1 MPSIPNIKAAQAVVI
16 SRQRLQ
22 KGLSRDAS
30 NRPKKAL
37 SLRDAERRYPGSKR
51 PSIARIIKQL
61 EAANTLDYEL
71 VIQPNMG
78 RPRLLSDDEDEA
90 IVSFVMWMQKSGLP
104 ASKSEIVDAVN
115 TIRSRRDA
123 NAKPVGKMWYRRF
136 RDDHPELDTSI
147 LKAKEAARYEYEE
160 AGVEETKQWFKR
172 LDEVITRYGIGASEI
187 WNADQAGIRVGI
199 LRERVQCLVVRTN
212 KKAATEVYSPNDRET
227 CTVIGTG
234 NAAGET
240 TPPWLI
246 FKAFPTLEWANIE
259 GDLEMRFA
267 QSDTAFSNG
276 DITLEWA
283 RDFNR
288 KSWDKSAAVQHRQ
301 LDFEEWFGCNE
312 HLKSPSTAAASYDKP
327 PGTEG
332 KAEEDLMWRLLV
344 IDGFSGHG
352 SFAFREY
359 CIKFNILVAFLL
371 PHSTHMLQPMD
382 LGVFQW
388 LKNAHQKRLRD
399 ALRKGNL
406 SFNRRDFA
414 GSFKEIFDEGFTPAH
429 IITGFEKSGIFPPT
443 EVPAVSYLLKKKLK
457 TRKAIDPALS
467 SLLPA
472 ENRFPLAS
480 DTARDISNRYH
491 DILSSPT
498 LRGLESVRKIVSEA
512 IMLEDIVRNHVEDRQ
527 GRIEKRYHQRKRGK
541 RAKPVGE
548 YIHNVSLEELRE
560 QHTEDVNA
568 GNKAQQR
575 LQLRNLRSFAIR
587 QMEEIRD
594 EWRKKKEVI
603 VNGVEKRL
611 QFKQWLEHTGKDV
624 EYASYDASRAE
635 IRSQLNKK
643 EDFFTID
650 TQLAPE
656 AREAIRKAR
665 FADKPLSSAD
675 LSRLLCSDDTVDFT
689 LTQAPADQDED
700 EDNDLSDEDD
710 LKMPSSPPCLL
721 DRESSLPTIPST
733 PCPSQHHARY
743 DDAFINRMIEEA
755 EALEATQAL
764 YDEQ

>member
-30 NRPKKAL
+30 NGPKKAL

-123 NAKPVGKMWYRRF
+123 DAKPVGKMWYRRF

-187 WNADQAGIRVGI
+187 WNADQAGIR
-199 LRERVQCLVVRTN
+199 
-212 KKAATEVYSPNDRET
+212 AATEVYSPNDRET

-312 HLKSPSTAAASYDKP
+312 HLKSPSNAAASYDKP

-332 KAEEDLMWRLLV
+332 KAEEDLVWRLLV

-359 CIKFNILVAFLL
+359 GIEFNILVAFLL

-388 LKNAHQKRLRD
+388 LKNAHQKRLQD

-480 DTARDISNRYH
+480 DTARDVSNRYH

-512 IMLEDIVRNHVEDRQ
+512 IVLEDIVKNHVEDRQ

-541 RAKPVGE
+541 RAKSVGE

-656 AREAIRKAR
+656 A
-665 FADKPLSSAD
+665 PL
-675 LSRLLCSDDTVDFT
+675 
-689 LTQAPADQDED
+689 DED

-710 LKMPSSPPCLL
+710 LEMPSSPPCLL
-721 DRESSLPTIPST
+721 DRESPLPTIPST
-733 PCPSQHHARY
+733 PCPPQHRARY
-743 DDAFINRMIEEA
+743 DDAFINRIVEEA

>member
-1 MPSIPNIKAAQAVVI
+1 
-16 SRQRLQ
+16 
-22 KGLSRDAS
+22 
-30 NRPKKAL
+30 
-37 SLRDAERRYPGSKR
+37 
-51 PSIARIIKQL
+51 
-61 EAANTLDYEL
+61 
-71 VIQPNMG
+71 MG
-78 RPRLLSDDEDEA
+78 RPRLLSDNKDKA

-104 ASKSEIVDAVN
+104 ASKSEIMDAVN

-123 NAKPVGKMWYRRF
+123 DAKPVGKMWYRRF

-172 LDEVITRYGIGASEI
+172 LDEVITRYGIGASET

-288 KSWDKSAAVQHRQ
+288 KSWDKSAVVQHRQ
-301 LDFEEWFGCNE
+301 LDFEEWF
-312 HLKSPSTAAASYDKP
+312 
-327 PGTEG
+327 
-332 KAEEDLMWRLLV
+332 
-344 IDGFSGHG
+344 
-352 SFAFREY
+352 
-359 CIKFNILVAFLL
+359 
-371 PHSTHMLQPMD
+371 
-382 LGVFQW
+382 
-388 LKNAHQKRLRD
+388 RLRD

-429 IITGFEKSGIFPPT
+429 IITGFEKSGIFPPPPT

-457 TRKAIDPALS
+457 TRKAINPALS

-512 IMLEDIVRNHVEDRQ
+512 IMLKDIMRNHVKDRQ

-548 YIHNVSLEELRE
+548 YIHSISLEELRE
-560 QHTEDVNA
+560 QHTEDINT

-700 EDNDLSDEDD
+700 KDNDLSNEDD
-710 LKMPSSPPCLL
+710 LEMPSSPPCLL
-721 DRESSLPTIPST
+721 DRESLLPTIPST
-733 PCPSQHHARY
+733 PCPP
-743 DDAFINRMIEEA
+743 
-755 EALEATQAL
+755 
-764 YDEQ
+764 

>member
-1 MPSIPNIKAAQAVVI
+1 
-16 SRQRLQ
+16 
-22 KGLSRDAS
+22 
-30 NRPKKAL
+30 
-37 SLRDAERRYPGSKR
+37 
-51 PSIARIIKQL
+51 
-61 EAANTLDYEL
+61 
-71 VIQPNMG
+71 MG

-123 NAKPVGKMWYRRF
+123 DAKPVGKMWYRRF

-212 KKAATEVYSPNDRET
+212 KKAATE
-227 CTVIGTG
+227 
-234 NAAGET
+234 
-240 TPPWLI
+240 
-246 FKAFPTLEWANIE
+246 
-259 GDLEMRFA
+259 
-267 QSDTAFSNG
+267 
-276 DITLEWA
+276 
-283 RDFNR
+283 
-288 KSWDKSAAVQHRQ
+288 
-301 LDFEEWFGCNE
+301 
-312 HLKSPSTAAASYDKP
+312 P

-332 KAEEDLMWRLLV
+332 KAEEDLVWRLLV

-371 PHSTHMLQPMD
+371 PSFNSHASTNGSWCFSVVKECTPKKAARC
-382 LGVFQW
+382 F
-388 LKNAHQKRLRD
+388 A
-399 ALRKGNL
+399 KGNL

-443 EVPAVSYLLKKKLK
+443 EVPAVSYLLKEKLK

-480 DTARDISNRYH
+480 DTARDVSNRYH

-512 IMLEDIVRNHVEDRQ
+512 IVLEDIVRNHVEDRQ

-560 QHTEDVNA
+560 QHTEDLNA

-689 LTQAPADQDED
+689 LTQPPADED
-700 EDNDLSDEDD
+700 EDEDIDLSDEDD
-710 LKMPSSPPCLL
+710 LEMPSSPPCLP
-721 DRESSLPTIPST
+721 DRESPLPTIPST
-733 PCPSQHHARY
+733 PCPPQRHARY
-743 DDAFINRMIEEA
+743 DDAFISRMIEEA

-764 YDEQ
+764 LR

>member
-30 NRPKKAL
+30 NGPKKAL

-123 NAKPVGKMWYRRF
+123 DAKPVGKMWYRRF

-240 TPPWLI
+240 IPPWLI

-267 QSDTAFSNG
+267 QLDTAFSNG

-288 KSWDKSAAVQHRQ
+288 KSWD
-301 LDFEEWFGCNE
+301 N
-312 HLKSPSTAAASYDKP
+312 PSNAAASYDKP

-332 KAEEDLMWRLLV
+332 KAEEDLVWRLLV
-344 IDGFSGHG
+344 IDGCSGHG

-480 DTARDISNRYH
+480 DTARDVSNRYH

-512 IMLEDIVRNHVEDRQ
+512 IVLEDIVRKKARQ
-527 GRIEKRYHQRKRGK
+527 ASK
-541 RAKPVGE
+541 
-548 YIHNVSLEELRE
+548 
-560 QHTEDVNA
+560 T

-587 QMEEIRD
+587 QMKEIRD

-733 PCPSQHHARY
+733 PCRLNTTPGMTMPSS
-743 DDAFINRMIEEA
+743 IG
-755 EALEATQAL
+755 
-764 YDEQ
+764 

>member
-1 MPSIPNIKAAQAVVI
+1 
-16 SRQRLQ
+16 
-22 KGLSRDAS
+22 
-30 NRPKKAL
+30 
-37 SLRDAERRYPGSKR
+37 
-51 PSIARIIKQL
+51 
-61 EAANTLDYEL
+61 
-71 VIQPNMG
+71 
-78 RPRLLSDDEDEA
+78 
-90 IVSFVMWMQKSGLP
+90 
-104 ASKSEIVDAVN
+104 
-115 TIRSRRDA
+115 
-123 NAKPVGKMWYRRF
+123 
-136 RDDHPELDTSI
+136 
-147 LKAKEAARYEYEE
+147 
-160 AGVEETKQWFKR
+160 
-172 LDEVITRYGIGASEI
+172 
-187 WNADQAGIRVGI
+187 
-199 LRERVQCLVVRTN
+199 
-212 KKAATEVYSPNDRET
+212 
-227 CTVIGTG
+227 
-234 NAAGET
+234 
-240 TPPWLI
+240 
-246 FKAFPTLEWANIE
+246 
-259 GDLEMRFA
+259 
-267 QSDTAFSNG
+267 
-276 DITLEWA
+276 
-283 RDFNR
+283 
-288 KSWDKSAAVQHRQ
+288 
-301 LDFEEWFGCNE
+301 
-312 HLKSPSTAAASYDKP
+312 
-327 PGTEG
+327 
-332 KAEEDLMWRLLV
+332 
-344 IDGFSGHG
+344 
-352 SFAFREY
+352 
-359 CIKFNILVAFLL
+359 
-371 PHSTHMLQPMD
+371 
-382 LGVFQW
+382 
-388 LKNAHQKRLRD
+388 
-399 ALRKGNL
+399 
-406 SFNRRDFA
+406 
-414 GSFKEIFDEGFTPAH
+414 
-429 IITGFEKSGIFPPT
+429 
-443 EVPAVSYLLKKKLK
+443 VPAVSYLLKKKLK

-480 DTARDISNRYH
+480 DTARDVSNRYH

-512 IMLEDIVRNHVEDRQ
+512 IVLEDIVRNHVEDRQ
-527 GRIEKRYHQRKRGK
+527 GRIEKRYHQRERGK

-575 LQLRNLRSFAIR
+575 LQLRNLRYFAIR

-603 VNGVEKRL
+603 INGVEKRL

-710 LKMPSSPPCLL
+710 LEMPSSPPCLL
-721 DRESSLPTIPST
+721 DRESPLPTIPST
-733 PCPSQHHARY
+733 PCPPQRRARY
-743 DDAFINRMIEEA
+743 DDAFINRMVEEA

>member
-1 MPSIPNIKAAQAVVI
+1 VKKVPFLSTCIMPSIPNIKAAQAVVI

-22 KGLSRDAS
+22 KGLSRDTS
-30 NRPKKAL
+30 NGPKKAL

-123 NAKPVGKMWYRRF
+123 DAKPVGKMWYRRF

-172 LDEVITRYGIGASEI
+172 LNEVITRYGIGASEI

-199 LRERVQCLVVRTN
+199 LRERVQCLVIRTN

-288 KSWDKSAAVQHRQ
+288 KSWDKSAAVQHHQ
-301 LDFEEWFGCNE
+301 LDFKEWFGCNE
-312 HLKSPSTAAASYDKP
+312 HLKSPFNAAASYDKP
-327 PGTEG
+327 PGTEE
-332 KAEEDLMWRLLV
+332 KAEEDLVWRLLV

-371 PHSTHMLQPMD
+371 PDSTHMLQPMD

-414 GSFKEIFDEGFTPAH
+414 GSFKVCVISFNLLSNTPLFT
-429 IITGFEKSGIFPPT
+429 
-443 EVPAVSYLLKKKLK
+443 Y
-457 TRKAIDPALS
+457 
-467 SLLPA
+467 
-472 ENRFPLAS
+472 
-480 DTARDISNRYH
+480 
-491 DILSSPT
+491 
-498 LRGLESVRKIVSEA
+498 
-512 IMLEDIVRNHVEDRQ
+512 
-527 GRIEKRYHQRKRGK
+527 
-541 RAKPVGE
+541 
-548 YIHNVSLEELRE
+548 
-560 QHTEDVNA
+560 
-568 GNKAQQR
+568 
-575 LQLRNLRSFAIR
+575 
-587 QMEEIRD
+587 
-594 EWRKKKEVI
+594 
-603 VNGVEKRL
+603 
-611 QFKQWLEHTGKDV
+611 
-624 EYASYDASRAE
+624 
-635 IRSQLNKK
+635 
-643 EDFFTID
+643 
-650 TQLAPE
+650 
-656 AREAIRKAR
+656 
-665 FADKPLSSAD
+665 
-675 LSRLLCSDDTVDFT
+675 
-689 LTQAPADQDED
+689 
-700 EDNDLSDEDD
+700 
-710 LKMPSSPPCLL
+710 
-721 DRESSLPTIPST
+721 
-733 PCPSQHHARY
+733 
-743 DDAFINRMIEEA
+743 
-755 EALEATQAL
+755 
-764 YDEQ
+764 

>member
-1 MPSIPNIKAAQAVVI
+1 M
-16 SRQRLQ
+16 L
-22 KGLSRDAS
+22 
-30 NRPKKAL
+30 
-37 SLRDAERRYPGSKR
+37 
-51 PSIARIIKQL
+51 IKQVL
-61 EAANTLDYEL
+61 ESEYC
-71 VIQPNMG
+71 
-78 RPRLLSDDEDEA
+78 EA
-90 IVSFVMWMQKSGLP
+90 
-104 ASKSEIVDAVN
+104 
-115 TIRSRRDA
+115 
-123 NAKPVGKMWYRRF
+123 
-136 RDDHPELDTSI
+136 
-147 LKAKEAARYEYEE
+147 
-160 AGVEETKQWFKR
+160 
-172 LDEVITRYGIGASEI
+172 
-187 WNADQAGIRVGI
+187 
-199 LRERVQCLVVRTN
+199 VQCLVVRTN

-227 CTVIGTG
+227 CTVIGIG

-312 HLKSPSTAAASYDKP
+312 HLKSPSNAAASYDKP

-332 KAEEDLMWRLLV
+332 KAEEDLVWRLLV

-414 GSFKEIFDEGFTPAH
+414 GSFKE
-429 IITGFEKSGIFPPT
+429 
-443 EVPAVSYLLKKKLK
+443 
-457 TRKAIDPALS
+457 
-467 SLLPA
+467 
-472 ENRFPLAS
+472 
-480 DTARDISNRYH
+480 
-491 DILSSPT
+491 
-498 LRGLESVRKIVSEA
+498 
-512 IMLEDIVRNHVEDRQ
+512 
-527 GRIEKRYHQRKRGK
+527 
-541 RAKPVGE
+541 
-548 YIHNVSLEELRE
+548 
-560 QHTEDVNA
+560 
-568 GNKAQQR
+568 
-575 LQLRNLRSFAIR
+575 
-587 QMEEIRD
+587 
-594 EWRKKKEVI
+594 
-603 VNGVEKRL
+603 
-611 QFKQWLEHTGKDV
+611 
-624 EYASYDASRAE
+624 
-635 IRSQLNKK
+635 
-643 EDFFTID
+643 DFFTID

-689 LTQAPADQDED
+689 LTQPPADED
-700 EDNDLSDEDD
+700 EDEDIDLSDEDD
-710 LKMPSSPPCLL
+710 LEMPSSPPCLP
-721 DRESSLPTIPST
+721 DRESPLPTIPST
-733 PCPSQHHARY
+733 PCPPQRHARY
-743 DDAFINRMIEEA
+743 DDAFISRMIEEA

>member
-1 MPSIPNIKAAQAVVI
+1 
-16 SRQRLQ
+16 
-22 KGLSRDAS
+22 
-30 NRPKKAL
+30 
-37 SLRDAERRYPGSKR
+37 
-51 PSIARIIKQL
+51 
-61 EAANTLDYEL
+61 
-71 VIQPNMG
+71 MG

-104 ASKSEIVDAVN
+104 ASKGEIVDAVN

-123 NAKPVGKMWYRRF
+123 DAKPVGKMWYRRF

-147 LKAKEAARYEYEE
+147 LKAKEAACYEYEE

-187 WNADQAGIRVGI
+187 WNADQAG
-199 LRERVQCLVVRTN
+199 
-212 KKAATEVYSPNDRET
+212 
-227 CTVIGTG
+227 

-259 GDLEMRFA
+259 GDLEMRFT

-276 DITLEWA
+276 DIMLEWA

-312 HLKSPSTAAASYDKP
+312 HLKSPSNAAASYDKP

-332 KAEEDLMWRLLV
+332 KAEEDLVWRLLV

-359 CIKFNILVAFLL
+359 YIKFNILIAFLL
-371 PHSTHMLQPMD
+371 PHSTHILQPMD

-388 LKNAHQKRLRD
+388 LKNAHQRRLRD

-480 DTARDISNRYH
+480 DTARDVSNRYH

-560 QHTEDVNA
+560 QHTKDINA

-635 IRSQLNKK
+635 I
-643 EDFFTID
+643 
-650 TQLAPE
+650 P
-656 AREAIRKAR
+656 REAIRKAR

-710 LKMPSSPPCLL
+710 LEMPSSPPCLL
-721 DRESSLPTIPST
+721 DRESPILTIPST
-733 PCPSQHHARY
+733 PCPPQHHARY

>member
-30 NRPKKAL
+30 NGPKKAL

-123 NAKPVGKMWYRRF
+123 DAKPVGKMWYRRF

-199 LRERVQCLVVRTN
+199 LRERVQCLV
-212 KKAATEVYSPNDRET
+212 
-227 CTVIGTG
+227 
-234 NAAGET
+234 
-240 TPPWLI
+240 
-246 FKAFPTLEWANIE
+246 
-259 GDLEMRFA
+259 
-267 QSDTAFSNG
+267 SDTAFSNG

-288 KSWDKSAAVQHRQ
+288 KSWDKSAAVQHHQ
-301 LDFEEWFGCNE
+301 LDFEEWYGCNE
-312 HLKSPSTAAASYDKP
+312 HLKSPSNAAASYDKP

-332 KAEEDLMWRLLV
+332 KAEEDLVWRLLV

-512 IMLEDIVRNHVEDRQ
+512 IVLEDIVRNHVEDRQ

-575 LQLRNLRSFAIR
+575 LQLRNLRSFAIQ
-587 QMEEIRD
+587 QMKEIRD

-733 PCPSQHHARY
+733 PCPPQHHARY

-764 YDEQ
+764 YDE

>member
-1 MPSIPNIKAAQAVVI
+1 
-16 SRQRLQ
+16 
-22 KGLSRDAS
+22 
-30 NRPKKAL
+30 
-37 SLRDAERRYPGSKR
+37 
-51 PSIARIIKQL
+51 
-61 EAANTLDYEL
+61 
-71 VIQPNMG
+71 
-78 RPRLLSDDEDEA
+78 
-90 IVSFVMWMQKSGLP
+90 MWMQKSGLP

-123 NAKPVGKMWYRRF
+123 DAKPVGKMWYRRF
-136 RDDHPELDTSI
+136 RDDHPELDTPI

-160 AGVEETKQWFKR
+160 AGVEGDEAVVQG

-187 WNADQAGIRVGI
+187 WNADQA
-199 LRERVQCLVVRTN
+199 VR
-212 KKAATEVYSPNDRET
+212 YS
-227 CTVIGTG
+227 V
-234 NAAGET
+234 
-240 TPPWLI
+240 
-246 FKAFPTLEWANIE
+246 LEWRYNAR
-259 GDLEMRFA
+259 G
-267 QSDTAFSNG
+267 
-276 DITLEWA
+276 A

-312 HLKSPSTAAASYDKP
+312 HLKAPSNAAASYDKP

-332 KAEEDLMWRLLV
+332 KAEEDLVWRLLV

-388 LKNAHQKRLRD
+388 LKNAHQKKRLRD

-443 EVPAVSYLLKKKLK
+443 EVPAVSYLLKEKLK

-480 DTARDISNRYH
+480 DTARDVSNRYH

-512 IMLEDIVRNHVEDRQ
+512 IVLEDIVRNHVEDRQ

-560 QHTEDVNA
+560 QHTEDLNA

-656 AREAIRKAR
+656 ACGGY
-665 FADKPLSSAD
+665 SQST
-675 LSRLLCSDDTVDFT
+675 LC
-689 LTQAPADQDED
+689 
-700 EDNDLSDEDD
+700 
-710 LKMPSSPPCLL
+710 
-721 DRESSLPTIPST
+721 R
-733 PCPSQHHARY
+733 
-743 DDAFINRMIEEA
+743 
-755 EALEATQAL
+755 
-764 YDEQ
+764 

>member
-30 NRPKKAL
+30 NGPKKAL

-123 NAKPVGKMWYRRF
+123 DAKPVGKMWYRRF

-187 WNADQAGIRVGI
+187 WNADQA
-199 LRERVQCLVVRTN
+199 
-212 KKAATEVYSPNDRET
+212 
-227 CTVIGTG
+227 
-234 NAAGET
+234 
-240 TPPWLI
+240 
-246 FKAFPTLEWANIE
+246 
-259 GDLEMRFA
+259 
-267 QSDTAFSNG
+267 
-276 DITLEWA
+276 
-283 RDFNR
+283 
-288 KSWDKSAAVQHRQ
+288 
-301 LDFEEWFGCNE
+301 EWFGCNE
-312 HLKSPSTAAASYDKP
+312 HLKSPSNAAASYDKP

-332 KAEEDLMWRLLV
+332 KAEEDLVWRLLV

-414 GSFKEIFDEGFTPAH
+414 GSFKVCVISFNRRDFAGSFKEIFDEGFTPAH

-443 EVPAVSYLLKKKLK
+443 E
-457 TRKAIDPALS
+457 AIDPALS

-480 DTARDISNRYH
+480 DTARDVSNRYH

-512 IMLEDIVRNHVEDRQ
+512 IVLEDIVRNHVEDRQ

-575 LQLRNLRSFAIR
+575 LQLRNLRSFAI
-587 QMEEIRD
+587 QQIKEIRD

-733 PCPSQHHARY
+733 PCPPQHHARY

-755 EALEATQAL
+755 EALEATQAF

>member
-30 NRPKKAL
+30 NGPKKAL

-123 NAKPVGKMWYRRF
+123 DAKPVGKMWYRRF

-187 WNADQAGIRVGI
+187 WNADQA
-199 LRERVQCLVVRTN
+199 
-212 KKAATEVYSPNDRET
+212 
-227 CTVIGTG
+227 
-234 NAAGET
+234 
-240 TPPWLI
+240 
-246 FKAFPTLEWANIE
+246 
-259 GDLEMRFA
+259 
-267 QSDTAFSNG
+267 AFSNG

-288 KSWDKSAAVQHRQ
+288 KSWDKSAAVQHHQ
-301 LDFEEWFGCNE
+301 LDFEEWYGCNE
-312 HLKSPSTAAASYDKP
+312 HLKSPSNAAASYDKP

-332 KAEEDLMWRLLV
+332 KAEEDLVWRLLV

-512 IMLEDIVRNHVEDRQ
+512 IVLEDIVRNHVEDRQ

-575 LQLRNLRSFAIR
+575 LQLRNLRSFAIQ
-587 QMEEIRD
+587 QMKEIRD
-594 EWRKKKEVI
+594 EWRKKKEII
-603 VNGVEKRL
+603 VNGVERRL

-733 PCPSQHHARY
+733 PCPPQHHARY

-764 YDEQ
+764 YDE

>member
-30 NRPKKAL
+30 NGPKKAL

-71 VIQPNMG
+71 VIRPNMG

-123 NAKPVGKMWYRRF
+123 DAKPVGKMWYRRF

-172 LDEVITRYGIGASEI
+172 LDEVITRYGIGASET
-187 WNADQAGIRVGI
+187 WNADQA
-199 LRERVQCLVVRTN
+199 
-212 KKAATEVYSPNDRET
+212 
-227 CTVIGTG
+227 
-234 NAAGET
+234 
-240 TPPWLI
+240 
-246 FKAFPTLEWANIE
+246 
-259 GDLEMRFA
+259 
-267 QSDTAFSNG
+267 
-276 DITLEWA
+276 
-283 RDFNR
+283 
-288 KSWDKSAAVQHRQ
+288 
-301 LDFEEWFGCNE
+301 EWFGCNE
-312 HLKSPSTAAASYDKP
+312 HLKSPSNAAASYDKP

-332 KAEEDLMWRLLV
+332 KAEEDLVWRLLV

-512 IMLEDIVRNHVEDRQ
+512 IVLEDIVRNHVEDRQ

-548 YIHNVSLEELRE
+548 YIHSISLEELRE
-560 QHTEDVNA
+560 QHTEDVNT

-700 EDNDLSDEDD
+700 EDNDLSNEDD
-710 LKMPSSPPCLL
+710 LEMPSSPPCLQ
-721 DRESSLPTIPST
+721 DRESPLPTIPST
-733 PCPSQHHARY
+733 PCPP
-743 DDAFINRMIEEA
+743 
-755 EALEATQAL
+755 
-764 YDEQ
+764 

>member
-1 MPSIPNIKAAQAVVI
+1 MSTIGGAIRRKWHQKTIDAAYSIWQKEYAHLPHELLSAAAADIDTFRPSSKKRVENELDRLNRRLRVQPTSQEDEDMFMAFIEDKTIDLDALKITPLQWWLVPEQRRPYPRLHRMAINILSIAPSSAEPEQQFSGARRTQ
-16 SRQRLQ
+16 SWDRLRLSPENLQRLECM
-22 KGLSRDAS
+22 G
-30 NRPKKAL
+30 NWF
-37 SLRDAERRYPGSKR
+37 
-51 PSIARIIKQL
+51 ARKLISSEEL
-61 EAANTLDYEL
+61 LMMMVEAVD
-71 VIQPNMG
+71 M
-78 RPRLLSDDEDEA
+78 EDE
-90 IVSFVMWMQKSGLP
+90 M
-104 ASKSEIVDAVN
+104 
-115 TIRSRRDA
+115 RR
-123 NAKPVGKMWYRRF
+123 
-136 RDDHPELDTSI
+136 
-147 LKAKEAARYEYEE
+147 
-160 AGVEETKQWFKR
+160 
-172 LDEVITRYGIGASEI
+172 IGAI
-187 WNADQAGIRVGI
+187 YLPYLPYV
-199 LRERVQCLVVRTN
+199 
-212 KKAATEVYSPNDRET
+212 
-227 CTVIGTG
+227 
-234 NAAGET
+234 
-240 TPPWLI
+240 
-246 FKAFPTLEWANIE
+246 
-259 GDLEMRFA
+259 
-267 QSDTAFSNG
+267 
-276 DITLEWA
+276 WA

-288 KSWDKSAAVQHRQ
+288 KSWDKPAAVQHRQ

-312 HLKSPSTAAASYDKP
+312 HLKSPSNAAASYDKP

-332 KAEEDLMWRLLV
+332 KAEEDLVWRLLV

-443 EVPAVSYLLKKKLK
+443 E
-457 TRKAIDPALS
+457 AIDPALS

-480 DTARDISNRYH
+480 DTARDVSNRYH

-498 LRGLESVRKIVSEA
+498 LRGLESVGKIVSEA
-512 IMLEDIVRNHVEDRQ
+512 IVLDDIVRNHVEDRQ

-656 AREAIRKAR
+656 APLVSR
-665 FADKPLSSAD
+665 FI
-675 LSRLLCSDDTVDFT
+675 TT
-689 LTQAPADQDED
+689 
-700 EDNDLSDEDD
+700 
-710 LKMPSSPPCLL
+710 
-721 DRESSLPTIPST
+721 SL
-733 PCPSQHHARY
+733 QR
-743 DDAFINRMIEEA
+743 
-755 EALEATQAL
+755 
-764 YDEQ
+764 

>member
-1 MPSIPNIKAAQAVVI
+1 
-16 SRQRLQ
+16 
-22 KGLSRDAS
+22 
-30 NRPKKAL
+30 
-37 SLRDAERRYPGSKR
+37 
-51 PSIARIIKQL
+51 
-61 EAANTLDYEL
+61 
-71 VIQPNMG
+71 MG

-123 NAKPVGKMWYRRF
+123 DAKPVGKMWYRRF

-212 KKAATEVYSPNDRET
+212 KKAATE
-227 CTVIGTG
+227 
-234 NAAGET
+234 
-240 TPPWLI
+240 
-246 FKAFPTLEWANIE
+246 
-259 GDLEMRFA
+259 
-267 QSDTAFSNG
+267 
-276 DITLEWA
+276 
-283 RDFNR
+283 
-288 KSWDKSAAVQHRQ
+288 
-301 LDFEEWFGCNE
+301 
-312 HLKSPSTAAASYDKP
+312 
-327 PGTEG
+327 
-332 KAEEDLMWRLLV
+332 
-344 IDGFSGHG
+344 
-352 SFAFREY
+352 
-359 CIKFNILVAFLL
+359 
-371 PHSTHMLQPMD
+371 
-382 LGVFQW
+382 
-388 LKNAHQKRLRD
+388 
-399 ALRKGNL
+399 
-406 SFNRRDFA
+406 
-414 GSFKEIFDEGFTPAH
+414 EIFDEGFTPAH

-443 EVPAVSYLLKKKLK
+443 EVPAVSYLLKEKLK

-480 DTARDISNRYH
+480 DTARDVSNRYH
-491 DILSSPT
+491 DILSSPNAQGT
-498 LRGLESVRKIVSEA
+498 GVGP
-512 IMLEDIVRNHVEDRQ
+512 EDR
-527 GRIEKRYHQRKRGK
+527 RIEKRYHQRKRGK

-560 QHTEDVNA
+560 QHTEDLNA

-689 LTQAPADQDED
+689 LTQPPADED
-700 EDNDLSDEDD
+700 EDEDIDLSDEDD
-710 LKMPSSPPCLL
+710 LEMPSSPPCLP
-721 DRESSLPTIPST
+721 DRESPLPTIPST
-733 PCPSQHHARY
+733 PCPPQRHARY
-743 DDAFINRMIEEA
+743 DDAFISRMIEEA

>member
-1 MPSIPNIKAAQAVVI
+1 
-16 SRQRLQ
+16 
-22 KGLSRDAS
+22 
-30 NRPKKAL
+30 
-37 SLRDAERRYPGSKR
+37 
-51 PSIARIIKQL
+51 
-61 EAANTLDYEL
+61 
-71 VIQPNMG
+71 
-78 RPRLLSDDEDEA
+78 
-90 IVSFVMWMQKSGLP
+90 
-104 ASKSEIVDAVN
+104 
-115 TIRSRRDA
+115 
-123 NAKPVGKMWYRRF
+123 
-136 RDDHPELDTSI
+136 
-147 LKAKEAARYEYEE
+147 
-160 AGVEETKQWFKR
+160 
-172 LDEVITRYGIGASEI
+172 
-187 WNADQAGIRVGI
+187 
-199 LRERVQCLVVRTN
+199 
-212 KKAATEVYSPNDRET
+212 
-227 CTVIGTG
+227 
-234 NAAGET
+234 
-240 TPPWLI
+240 
-246 FKAFPTLEWANIE
+246 
-259 GDLEMRFA
+259 MRFA

-288 KSWDKSAAVQHRQ
+288 KSWDKSAAVQHHQ

-312 HLKSPSTAAASYDKP
+312 HLKSPSNAAASYDKP

-332 KAEEDLMWRLLV
+332 KAEEDLVWRLLV

-382 LGVFQW
+382 IGVFQW

-443 EVPAVSYLLKKKLK
+443 EVPAVNYLLKKKLK

-480 DTARDISNRYH
+480 DTARDVSNRYH

-512 IMLEDIVRNHVEDRQ
+512 IVLEDIVRNHVEDRQ

-541 RAKPVGE
+541 RAKPIGE
-548 YIHNVSLEELRE
+548 YTHNVSLEELRE
-560 QHTEDVNA
+560 QHTKDVNA

-710 LKMPSSPPCLL
+710 LKMPSSPPC
-721 DRESSLPTIPST
+721 
-733 PCPSQHHARY
+733 
-743 DDAFINRMIEEA
+743 
-755 EALEATQAL
+755 
-764 YDEQ
+764 

>member
-1 MPSIPNIKAAQAVVI
+1 
-16 SRQRLQ
+16 
-22 KGLSRDAS
+22 
-30 NRPKKAL
+30 
-37 SLRDAERRYPGSKR
+37 
-51 PSIARIIKQL
+51 
-61 EAANTLDYEL
+61 
-71 VIQPNMG
+71 
-78 RPRLLSDDEDEA
+78 
-90 IVSFVMWMQKSGLP
+90 
-104 ASKSEIVDAVN
+104 
-115 TIRSRRDA
+115 
-123 NAKPVGKMWYRRF
+123 
-136 RDDHPELDTSI
+136 
-147 LKAKEAARYEYEE
+147 
-160 AGVEETKQWFKR
+160 
-172 LDEVITRYGIGASEI
+172 
-187 WNADQAGIRVGI
+187 
-199 LRERVQCLVVRTN
+199 
-212 KKAATEVYSPNDRET
+212 T

-267 QSDTAFSNG
+267 QSDTAFSNS

-312 HLKSPSTAAASYDKP
+312 HLKSPSNAAASYDKP

-332 KAEEDLMWRLLV
+332 KAEEDLVWRLLV

-457 TRKAIDPALS
+457 TRKAIDAALC

-480 DTARDISNRYH
+480 DTARDIGNRYH
-491 DILSSPT
+491 DILSY
-498 LRGLESVRKIVSEA
+498 
-512 IMLEDIVRNHVEDRQ
+512 VEDRQ

-560 QHTEDVNA
+560 QHTV
-568 GNKAQQR
+568 
-575 LQLRNLRSFAIR
+575 
-587 QMEEIRD
+587 
-594 EWRKKKEVI
+594 
-603 VNGVEKRL
+603 
-611 QFKQWLEHTGKDV
+611 
-624 EYASYDASRAE
+624 
-635 IRSQLNKK
+635 
-643 EDFFTID
+643 
-650 TQLAPE
+650 
-656 AREAIRKAR
+656 
-665 FADKPLSSAD
+665 
-675 LSRLLCSDDTVDFT
+675 
-689 LTQAPADQDED
+689 
-700 EDNDLSDEDD
+700 
-710 LKMPSSPPCLL
+710 
-721 DRESSLPTIPST
+721 
-733 PCPSQHHARY
+733 RY
-743 DDAFINRMIEEA
+743 
-755 EALEATQAL
+755 
-764 YDEQ
+764 

>member
-22 KGLSRDAS
+22 KGLSRDTS
-30 NRPKKAL
+30 NGPKKAL

-123 NAKPVGKMWYRRF
+123 DAKPVGKMWYRRF

-147 LKAKEAARYEYEE
+147 LKAKEAARYAYEE

-288 KSWDKSAAVQHRQ
+288 KSWDKSAAVQHHQ
-301 LDFEEWFGCNE
+301 LDFKEWFGCNE
-312 HLKSPSTAAASYDKP
+312 HLKSPFNAAASYDKP
-327 PGTEG
+327 PGTEE
-332 KAEEDLMWRLLV
+332 KAEEDLVWRLLV

-371 PHSTHMLQPMD
+371 PDSTHMLQPMD

-414 GSFKEIFDEGFTPAH
+414 GSFKVCVISFNLLSNTPLFT
-429 IITGFEKSGIFPPT
+429 
-443 EVPAVSYLLKKKLK
+443 Y
-457 TRKAIDPALS
+457 
-467 SLLPA
+467 
-472 ENRFPLAS
+472 
-480 DTARDISNRYH
+480 
-491 DILSSPT
+491 
-498 LRGLESVRKIVSEA
+498 
-512 IMLEDIVRNHVEDRQ
+512 
-527 GRIEKRYHQRKRGK
+527 
-541 RAKPVGE
+541 
-548 YIHNVSLEELRE
+548 
-560 QHTEDVNA
+560 
-568 GNKAQQR
+568 
-575 LQLRNLRSFAIR
+575 
-587 QMEEIRD
+587 
-594 EWRKKKEVI
+594 
-603 VNGVEKRL
+603 
-611 QFKQWLEHTGKDV
+611 
-624 EYASYDASRAE
+624 
-635 IRSQLNKK
+635 
-643 EDFFTID
+643 
-650 TQLAPE
+650 
-656 AREAIRKAR
+656 
-665 FADKPLSSAD
+665 
-675 LSRLLCSDDTVDFT
+675 
-689 LTQAPADQDED
+689 
-700 EDNDLSDEDD
+700 
-710 LKMPSSPPCLL
+710 
-721 DRESSLPTIPST
+721 
-733 PCPSQHHARY
+733 
-743 DDAFINRMIEEA
+743 
-755 EALEATQAL
+755 
-764 YDEQ
+764 